1 MMKEISDINPLPNT
15 CDKSQ
20 AKGKAALKVS
30 KESDDFIFEEI
41 HRRDA
46 LEDPEYEYEY
56 EYEYVDDDAAEEQNM
71 EEEYFQ

>member
-46 LEDPEYEYEY
+46 LEDPEYEY
-56 EYEYVDDDAAEEQNM
+56 VDDDAAEE
-71 EEEYFQ
+71 